1 MRTASRLFV
10 RHTKWAP
17 VALIMLASCLLLA
30 LGPGAHAAEKPAATQ
45 KKFMDRGERGNVY
58 LAGVGLRSPEAVTGD
73 LYAAG
78 CPISVDRPVAKDV
91 VLAGCHIDVTGD
103 VGDDLRAAGGQVTIA
118 GKVGGEAMVAGG
130 RIVLAPGSII
140 AGRAVLAGGEVTVEG
155 NVAKDLKIYAGK
167 VTIQGEVEGDA
178 LVMAQDIEMLSGA
191 SIKGNLTYTS
201 RNEIKMDPSAHVLG
215 KITREPTPKAWR
227 EERHWG
233 PKLFALR
240 VIGLLG
246 LIAAGALVLLLFPG
260 LALAAQSNIGSAPWA
275 SLGLGAAI
283 VFAGPVVVL
292 VFLITVIGIPIAFAL
307 LAAYAILW
315 LIGYLTAAPMA
326 QPLHQKHPVA
336 APCGITLSLVRARLS
351 T

>member
-45 KKFMDRGERGNVY
+45 KKFMDRGEGGNVY

-118 GKVGGEAMVAGG
+118 GKVGGEVMVAGG

-155 NVAKDLKIYAGK
+155 NVAKDIKIYAGK

-178 LVMAQDIEMLSGA
+178 LVMAQDIEMLSAPA
-191 SIKGNLTYTS
+191 S
-201 RNEIKMDPSAHVLG
+201 
-215 KITREPTPKAWR
+215 
-227 EERHWG
+227 
-233 PKLFALR
+233 
-240 VIGLLG
+240 
-246 LIAAGALVLLLFPG
+246 
-260 LALAAQSNIGSAPWA
+260 
-275 SLGLGAAI
+275 
-283 VFAGPVVVL
+283 
-292 VFLITVIGIPIAFAL
+292 
-307 LAAYAILW
+307 
-315 LIGYLTAAPMA
+315 
-326 QPLHQKHPVA
+326 
-336 APCGITLSLVRARLS
+336 RA